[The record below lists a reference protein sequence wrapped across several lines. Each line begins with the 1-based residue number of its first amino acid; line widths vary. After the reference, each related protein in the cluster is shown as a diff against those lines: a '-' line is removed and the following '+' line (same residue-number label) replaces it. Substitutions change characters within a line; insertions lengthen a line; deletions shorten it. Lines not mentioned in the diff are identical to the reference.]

1 MYNYWYGITDKDLT
15 DAQETID
22 FLEIKKQKIYD
33 LIKENLTDEVKEKEN
48 DKLKRIN
55 ISLNSIKYYYSLNS
69 NIKSDTTQN

>member
-22 FLEIKKQKIYD
+22 FLENKKQKIYD

-69 NIKSDTTQN
+69 KIKSETTQN

>member
-22 FLEIKKQKIYD
+22 FLENKKQKIYD

>member
-69 NIKSDTTQN
+69 KIKSETTQN

>member
-22 FLEIKKQKIYD
+22 FLEHKKQKIYD

-69 NIKSDTTQN
+69 KIKSETTQN

>member
-22 FLEIKKQKIYD
+22 FLENKKQKIYD

-55 ISLNSIKYYYSLNS
+55 ISLNSIKYYYSLNTK
-69 NIKSDTTQN
+69 IKSETTQN

>member
-22 FLEIKKQKIYD
+22 FLENKKQKIYD

-48 DKLKRIN
+48 NKLKRIN

-69 NIKSDTTQN
+69 KIKSETTQN